1 MPATQI
7 KAEYEQLGQIA
18 QLFDQHALAMLQV
31 IKNTKQGLDT
41 LEGGDWEGA
50 GARLFYNEMNEQI
63 LPSFKRLS
71 HALSQAG
78 RATLQIQAKML
89 DAEQASA
96 ALLLMR
102 HQNDPAR
109 NNTTASESG
118 TGATQSQSSGAGV
131 NPSTGASIKL
141 ADVATPRTL
150 PDWQQ
155 KNRLLARDPNSLFTD
170 DYMHGLVGSQVT
182 GADTKPLQTAMN
194 KLAQNPQGAELDQV
208 LNEVAQA
215 RQRPL
220 AQIRDDY
227 QKYLA
232 IREQAHQ
239 NHAPADQ
246 LNRLHPD
253 FMGSISQMRYGK
265 VVGDAFGVDPV
276 FGAMLNPTG
285 GLVGPDNWAIDAGHA
300 GGKAVS
306 ETFGMLSDG
315 ITSVYGGKVAKVAV
329 TVVGKPLS
337 LILNSEAVSYH
348 GVVHDAA
355 GYLYNYHQT
364 GPGYNYLGLE
374 NRNTSS
380 PLTGQREGLRYW
392 ADKTPGAENQMG
404 GKIAEYVMRGT
415 VFTIDGVSMG
425 VDAVKQGW
433 GKMADLF

>member
-18 QLFDQHALAMLQV
+18 QIFDQHAFTMMQL

-41 LEGGDWEGA
+41 LEGGDWEGV
-50 GARLFYNEMNEQI
+50 GARSFYSEMNEQI

-71 HALSQAG
+71 DALSQAG

-89 DAEQASA
+89 DAEQAAA

-102 HQNDPAR
+102 HHNDPAR

-118 TGATQSQSSGAGV
+118 SGATQSQSSGAGLK
-131 NPSTGASIKL
+131 PSNGASTKL
-141 ADVATPRTL
+141 ADAVTSSTL

-170 DYMHGLVGSQVT
+170 DYMRGLVGSQVT

-194 KLAQNPQGAELDQV
+194 KLAQNPQGSELDQV
-208 LNEVAQA
+208 LNEIAQA
-215 RQRPL
+215 RQRPV

-227 QKYLA
+227 EKYLA

-246 LNRLHPD
+246 LNRLHPN

-300 GGKAVS
+300 GGKAVT

-315 ITSVYGGKVAKVAV
+315 ITSVYKNKVLTVAV
-329 TVVGKPLS
+329 DILGKPMS
-337 LILNSEAVSYH
+337 LVLNSEAVSYH

-374 NRNTSS
+374 TRDTSS

-404 GKIAEYVMRGT
+404 GKIAEYGLRGVVAT
-415 VFTIDGVSMG
+415 VDGVSAG
-425 VDAVKQGW
+425 ISTVKQGW
-433 GKMADLF
+433 GKLTDLF